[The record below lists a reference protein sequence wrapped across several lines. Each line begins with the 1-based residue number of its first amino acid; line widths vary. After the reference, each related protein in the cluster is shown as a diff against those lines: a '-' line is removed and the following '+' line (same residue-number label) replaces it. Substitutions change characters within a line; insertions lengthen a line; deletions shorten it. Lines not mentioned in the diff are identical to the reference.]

1 MLGYGSSK
9 TALSLRLA
17 SMLVLVLRVYR
28 RLALCLWK
36 ASPPVI
42 RSFILD
48 YPFQYFHYLLDQTI
62 HCHCVQTLQTAVQHG
77 SIPPRVDFSCWNF
90 FYYLAFTPNVVIKSL
105 MVRSAVAHNIWE
117 LLLLKACIILM
128 SSRSTIQSINSV
140 ARARVALLLKVRT
153 RF

>member
-17 SMLVLVLRVYR
+17 PMLVLQVYR
-28 RLALCLWK
+28 RLALCLWE
-36 ASPPVI
+36 ASLPVI
-42 RSFILD
+42 RSLILY
-48 YPFQYFHYLLDQTI
+48 YPFQYFHYLLDQTV

-77 SIPPRVDFSCWNF
+77 SIPPRVDFSCWNS
-90 FYYLAFTPNVVIKSL
+90 FYYLALTPNVVIKSL

-117 LLLLKACIILM
+117 LLLLKACIILT
-128 SSRSTIQSINSV
+128 SSRCTIQLINSI

-153 RF
+153 CF